1 MTYKEFYD
9 YFYKAYSVTPL
20 SAQVS
25 KQDKSIFHLK
35 MEIGKLRKQLNDL
48 SRKKGDK

>member
-1 MTYKEFYD
+1 MDYKEFCD
-9 YFYKAYSVTPL
+9 YFYKTYFETPL

-35 MEIGKLRKQLNDL
+35 MELAKLKKQLSELQKNKED
-48 SRKKGDK
+48 